1 MGTQIKPIFNHSG
14 NSGDLLYSLHFVI
27 EMLDYFN
34 AKTSDYSFNIQ
45 TNQPAQYAGT
55 HPYGNV
61 MMTQAAAEF
70 LKPLIESLKF
80 KNVSISDEMPDDC
93 INISQFRKLRLN
105 FTSGDLRYH
114 YYELT
119 KLHLPQDFSRNIFN
133 YLPNNTFPELNDKI
147 LLIHTSRY
155 NNYFLNLKELRLFQ
169 DKLLFIGLKS
179 EHDSFQK
186 EFFELDYLPCENEL
200 DLALKMKSAC
210 GVIGNQSGLYALAEM
225 LKIPRILFTAE
236 FNKIQGILT
245 IGPVNVNPM
254 GGYFD
259 TVRTQAKL
267 IPAMENLFNHKEN

>member
-1 MGTQIKPIFNHSG
+1 MEQLNPIFNHSG
-14 NSGDLLYSLHFVI
+14 NSGDLLYSLHFII
-27 EMLDYFN
+27 ELLECLKARTCDY
-34 AKTSDYSFNIQ
+34 TFNIQ
-45 TNQPAQYAGT
+45 INQPAEYVGT

-61 MMTQAAAEF
+61 MMTQASAEF
-70 LKPLIESLKF
+70 MKPLIETLRF
-80 KNVSISDEMPDDC
+80 KKVTISETLPEAC
-93 INISQFRKLRLN
+93 ANISMFRKMKLN

-119 KLHLPQDFSRNIFN
+119 KLHLPQDFSRNLFN
-133 YLPNNTFPELNDKI
+133 YLPSNIIPELNDKI

-186 EFFELDYLPCENEL
+186 EFFELDYLPCDDEL

-225 LKIPRILFTAE
+225 LKIPRILFTSE